1 MSRNEYYS
9 EDQYEAEERAD
20 GGQTQGY
27 PEPEEDDYD
36 DVAENDLKFV
46 EQMIDF
52 LRAELENAKSVP
64 FSSNRIVDTE
74 KCLNILDDLQDSL
87 PAAIKRGA
95 WVYGQKDEMLRKA
108 QDETRRHIASE
119 EIQFQQKLEKRERR
133 MQQNEQNANNRAEK
147 IIADAERRAANMVK
161 EGVIASRVEEE
172 VRSIRSNAQARAH
185 ELQVQVEDE
194 CYKKLDDISN
204 AMAKMLKEVNRMR
217 AEFEEE

>member
-1 MSRNEYYS
+1 MSRKEYYS
-9 EDQYEAEERAD
+9 EDQYDAEQLAD
-20 GGQTQGY
+20 DEQAQGY
-27 PEPEEDDYD
+27 PEPDEDDYD

-52 LRAELENAKSVP
+52 LRAELENAKAVP

-87 PAAIKRGA
+87 PAAVKRGA

-161 EGVIASRVEEE
+161 EGVIASRVEDE
-172 VRSIRSNAQARAH
+172 VRAIRSNAQAQAH
-185 ELQVQVEDE
+185 ELQIRVEDE
-194 CYKKLDDISN
+194 CYKQLDGISN

>member
-1 MSRNEYYS
+1 MSRREYYS
-9 EDQYEAEERAD
+9 EDQYDEEQLAD
-20 GGQTQGY
+20 DGQAQGY
-27 PEPEEDDYD
+27 PEPDEDDYD

-74 KCLNILDDLQDSL
+74 KCLNILDDLQNSL
-87 PAAIKRGA
+87 PAAVKRGA
-95 WVYGQKDEMLRKA
+95 WVYGQKEEMLRKA

-133 MQQNEQNANNRAEK
+133 IQQNEQNAKNRAEK

-161 EGVIASRVEEE
+161 EGVIASGVEEE
-172 VRSIRSNAQARAH
+172 VRSIRSSAQAQAH
-185 ELQVQVEDE
+185 ELQIRVEDE
-194 CYKKLDDISN
+194 CYKRLDSMS
-204 AMAKMLKEVNRMR
+204 ASLSKMLKEINRMR

>member
-1 MSRNEYYS
+1 MSRKEYYS
-9 EDQYEAEERAD
+9 EDQYDAEQLAD
-20 GGQTQGY
+20 DEQAQGY
-27 PEPEEDDYD
+27 PEPDEDDYD

-87 PAAIKRGA
+87 PAAVKRGA

-161 EGVIASRVEEE
+161 EGVIASRVEDE
-172 VRSIRSNAQARAH
+172 VRAIRSNAQAQAH
-185 ELQVQVEDE
+185 ELQIRVEDE
-194 CYKKLDDISN
+194 CYKQLDGISN

>member
-27 PEPEEDDYD
+27 PEPEEDEYD

-52 LRAELENAKSVP
+52 LRAELENAKTVP

-147 IIADAERRAANMVK
+147 IIADAERRGAKRVK
-161 EGVIASRVEEE
+161 EGVTGARGEEE
-172 VRSIRSNAQARAH
+172 GRSTRSKAQAGADG
-185 ELQVQVEDE
+185 LQAQAEDE
-194 CYKKLDDISN
+194 W
-204 AMAKMLKEVNRMR
+204 
-217 AEFEEE
+217 